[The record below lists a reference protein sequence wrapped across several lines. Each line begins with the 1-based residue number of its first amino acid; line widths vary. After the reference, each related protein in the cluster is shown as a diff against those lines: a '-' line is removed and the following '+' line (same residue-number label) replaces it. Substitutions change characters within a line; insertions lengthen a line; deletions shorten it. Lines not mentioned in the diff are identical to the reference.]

1 MGRITVS
8 TIGKAR
14 TLAWNVRIGYE
25 NHDQSQGAIH
35 LPNIRAIKDNHAPND
50 EKRVIKRITLPSSTS
65 FNHAFGIRRVAL
77 YCRVSSKMER
87 QLNSLLAQ
95 MDFEMQDII
104 DHPNWQYVDTY
115 ADIGSG
121 RSIITRSGFKR
132 LMAD

>member
-25 NHDQSQGAIH
+25 NHDHRKELSISQH
-35 LPNIRAIKDNHAPND
+35 PCYTRPTMPND

>member
-1 MGRITVS
+1 MPDDEEP
-8 TIGKAR
+8 KPA
-14 TLAWNVRIGYE
+14 
-25 NHDQSQGAIH
+25 
-35 LPNIRAIKDNHAPND
+35 IRAIPRTKPPP
-50 EKRVIKRITLPSSTS
+50 R
-65 FNHAFGIRRVAL
+65 AFKRVAL